1 MCIRDSDQAIQ
12 KYLNNE
18 QYEKILTM
26 DYDFLHNAAQC
37 GWKSLVTLF
46 GFFDCENIKTK
57 ILSYEGPYG
66 VGYLSAAFEGNG
78 KCDSLLPSIEKYYS
92 ECIRK
97 NKLGEDKIVELARRC
112 VEHLITHHENI
123 PIPKIFDEELMEKAG
138 VFVTIHKGNNLRGC
152 VGTILPVT
160 DCIGHE
166 IIRNAYESALDDE
179 RFPPVIAQELP
190 FLWYSVD
197 VLSHPM
203 KIISLKELN
212 PKKYGIIVKTRNKT
226 GVLLPD
232 LDGVNTVD
240 EQIRI
245 AKQKARIESDETI
258 EIFKFDATRH
268 QPARSTINSL
278 FTKVKKVFSK

>member
-1 MCIRDSDQAIQ
+1 
-12 KYLNNE
+12 
-18 QYEKILTM
+18 
-26 DYDFLHNAAQC
+26 
-37 GWKSLVTLF
+37 
-46 GFFDCENIKTK
+46 
-57 ILSYEGPYG
+57 
-66 VGYLSAAFEGNG
+66 
-78 KCDSLLPSIEKYYS
+78 
-92 ECIRK
+92 
-97 NKLGEDKIVELARRC
+97 
-112 VEHLITHHENI
+112 
-123 PIPKIFDEELMEKAG
+123 
-138 VFVTIHKGNNLRGC
+138 
-152 VGTILPVT
+152 
-160 DCIGHE
+160 
-166 IIRNAYESALDDE
+166 
-179 RFPPVIAQELP
+179 
-190 FLWYSVD
+190 
-197 VLSHPM
+197 M